1 MKLSFLKIILIAL
14 IPGLLAGIVGAFV
27 VEAYLLPPASFSLP
41 KWNEVKRKAPAAEE
55 IEISAAADRAAPAVV
70 DIYLTKSDLN
80 SKEILDKIYLP
91 SEILGRGIILTSDGW
106 ILTTKEVISDFK
118 KEYSVITF
126 NKKLYEI
133 REMILDKVSNAVF
146 LKVEAEDLPVSQ
158 IGDKE
163 ELEAEQNVAVLEE
176 GAVITRIVNLNYE
189 PISEKKDLIKS
200 SEKFSKFIL
209 LKDVFG
215 KAGDPLV
222 NLDGEI
228 IGLITSSNPRG
239 NLRTALPVSY
249 IKSAFINILKYQKI
263 KRPFLGVN
271 YIDLAS
277 ASGLEEEI
285 NQGLKRGALLYENKD
300 LKIKAAVAGS
310 PAAFAG
316 LKSKDI
322 ILKVDKEELSS
333 RRDLADII
341 QEYRVGDSI
350 DLLVLRAGKE
360 QTIKVKLE
368 ELK

>member
-228 IGLITSSNPRG
+228 IGLITSSDPRG
-239 NLRTALPVSY
+239 NSRIALPVSY
-249 IKSAFINILKYQKI
+249 IKNAFIDILKYQKI

-277 ASGLEEEI
+277 TPGLEESAA
-285 NQGLKRGALLYENKD
+285 GLERGALLYENKD
-300 LKIKAAVAGS
+300 LKIKPAAVGS

-316 LKSKDI
+316 LKSEDI

-333 RRDLADII
+333 RRDLTDII

-350 DLLVLRAGKE
+350 DLLVLRAGNE
-360 QTIKVKLE
+360 MTVKVKLE